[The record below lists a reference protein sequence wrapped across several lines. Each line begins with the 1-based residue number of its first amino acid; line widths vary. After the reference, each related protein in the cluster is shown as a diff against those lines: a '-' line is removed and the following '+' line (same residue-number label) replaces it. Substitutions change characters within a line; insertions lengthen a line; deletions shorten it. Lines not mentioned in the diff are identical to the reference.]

1 MKKVI
6 LIAAAAF
13 AVSTAGGVGGRILLA
28 PARGGAAATPEAAA
42 DGPPKLPKEAV
53 KAAIAE
59 ASEIATAGD
68 PETAN
73 PAASPKPSPPKAAP
87 AHAARSA
94 DPAGM
99 EFQEMARILSSM
111 NPDEAAIFISHLDAS
126 QGLGIL
132 RSMTVRDAVVI
143 LGRLP
148 DDRAD
153 ALRKRLLDFTAEAR

>member
-13 AVSTAGGVGGRILLA
+13 LLSTAGGVGGRMLLA
-28 PARGGAAATPEAAA
+28 PSRGGEAAPA
-42 DGPPKLPKEAV
+42 EAADDGPPKLPKEAV

-59 ASEIATAGD
+59 ASESAPAGHPEAAT
-68 PETAN
+68 PVE
-73 PAASPKPSPPKAAP
+73 SSKPSPPKAAP

-148 DDRAD
+148 DNRAD
-153 ALRKRLLDFTAEAR
+153 ALRKRLLDFTAEGR